1 MGKRS
6 FPTFSISIA
15 RLPDTN
21 YFHKEGFT
29 AVATVSLPNDRIL
42 ST

>member
-1 MGKRS
+1 MENRS
-6 FPTFSISIA
+6 SPTPPISVA

-29 AVATVSLPNDRIL
+29 DVATVLLPNARVL